1 MVELGGSHKYK
12 ITQCAMVGRLPLN
25 YDLLLLHLNWT
36 LKNSYGEEFG
46 SQIAFPEGKW
56 AKKYLGYNNND
67 GGGAEF

>member
-1 MVELGGSHKYK
+1 
-12 ITQCAMVGRLPLN
+12 MVGRSPLN